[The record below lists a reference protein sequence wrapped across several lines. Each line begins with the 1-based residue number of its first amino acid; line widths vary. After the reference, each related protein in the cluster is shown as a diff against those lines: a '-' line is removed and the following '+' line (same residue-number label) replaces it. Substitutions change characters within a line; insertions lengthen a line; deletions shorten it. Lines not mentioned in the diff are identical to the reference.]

1 MAKAPWIKS
10 ALEQGI
16 GMILGGINEPALRR
30 MSQVWGRRISAAF
43 SVASGPR
50 GGGGVFEAGAF
61 GPRPQNQLSGRAAG
75 PARTVVRAVRA
86 RRPPAGPRGD
96 LLHKKKAYAASL
108 RSFSRS
114 RTRIQPRDTSTTP
127 SAAKYFSIRDTT
139 SRALPM

>member
-1 MAKAPWIKS
+1 MVYPRGS
-10 ALEQGI
+10 GSPLPFG
-16 GMILGGINEPALRR
+16 
-30 MSQVWGRRISAAF
+30 
-43 SVASGPR
+43 VASGPR
-50 GGGGVFEAGAF
+50 GGGGVFEAGEPSA
-61 GPRPQNQLSGRAAG
+61 PRPQKPTVRAAAG

>member
-1 MAKAPWIKS
+1 MRWRGDA
-10 ALEQGI
+10 
-16 GMILGGINEPALRR
+16 
-30 MSQVWGRRISAAF
+30 
-43 SVASGPR
+43 GPR
-50 GGGGVFEAGAF
+50 RGSAGGGGVLRAQRARKTKAGAGAK
-61 GPRPQNQLSGRAAG
+61 GPRPC
-75 PARTVVRAVRA
+75 VVRAVRA

>member
-1 MAKAPWIKS
+1 MWAGGPSAPPAHKTNRPGGAK
-10 ALEQGI
+10 
-16 GMILGGINEPALRR
+16 
-30 MSQVWGRRISAAF
+30 
-43 SVASGPR
+43 
-50 GGGGVFEAGAF
+50 
-61 GPRPQNQLSGRAAG
+61 G

-139 SRALPM
+139 SLALPM